1 MTTAPAAALVNGL
14 PGDCVTLQ
22 DRGLH
27 YGDGLFETLRWERG
41 QLRWF
46 GRHMARLEQGC
57 ERLGIVAPDHALL
70 RAEGESLAR
79 GRSRA
84 IVKFI
89 VTRGA
94 ATRRGYRPGGDE
106 QPTRIACCYDW
117 PTADAAEFRLGLSA
131 VPLGRNPLLAG
142 IKHLNRLE
150 QVLAQ
155 QGAAEAGWH
164 EAAMCASGGAVV
176 CGTMSNLFV
185 RVGDEWLTP
194 PLDDCGVSGI
204 IRALLLEAAPRL
216 GLGLRVAPLEVAALA
231 MAPAMFV
238 TNVRLGVQAVN
249 WYQGRS
255 LAVDASCARLQEF
268 LDGADA

>member
-1 MTTAPAAALVNGL
+1 MTAAPPAALIDGL
-14 PGDCVTLQ
+14 PGEAVALQ

-57 ERLGIVAPDHALL
+57 ERLGIAAPDRALL
-70 RAEGESLAR
+70 RAEAESLT
-79 GRSRA
+79 RSQPRA
-84 IVKFI
+84 IIKLI
-89 VTRGA
+89 VTRGT
-94 ATRRGYRPGGDE
+94 ATRRGYRPAGDE
-106 QPTRIACCYDW
+106 QPTRIVCRYDW
-117 PTADAAEFRLGLSA
+117 PAADPAAFRLGLST

-155 QGAAEAGWH
+155 QAAAAAGLH
-164 EAAMCASGGAVV
+164 EVAMCASGGEVV
-176 CGTMSNLFV
+176 CGSMSNLFI
-185 RVGDEWLTP
+185 RHGQEWLTP
-194 PLDDCGVSGI
+194 PIDDCGVSGI
-204 IRALLLEAAPRL
+204 VRALLLEAAPRL
-216 GLGLRVAPLEVAALA
+216 GLALRVAPLDAASLA
-231 MAPAMFV
+231 ASPAMFV

-255 LAVDASCARLQEF
+255 LAVAACCARLQEY
-268 LDGADA
+268 LDVTEA